1 MTRWMALRLA
11 TGPALLAIIL
21 GSTDL
26 GFIATRLAAFDVF
39 WLMPIAALS
48 LVQFVVSAWRWR
60 FTAHQLGLTMSRRRA
75 LADYYLAVFLN
86 QCLPAGVLGDVSRAW
101 RHGRAVQ
108 RPWPAAQAVLLE
120 RVSGQVAFAV
130 VTLASLPLAPGVM
143 AGLAAYPITVGSAAV
158 ALGLVAALGWR
169 HVRRHPAGVVPRGL
183 LAPRVWPKQLA
194 ASLIVVATY
203 VGVYVLSARAI
214 GVARPLTGLLP
225 LIPPVLLAM
234 AVPVSVAGWGL
245 REGAAAVVWLAAGL
259 PAAEGVAISLAYGA
273 VNLALALPGLG
284 VLLWDRP
291 GPRPDPDGADGG
303 DAHARRSRSKRTS
316 GPS

>member
-1 MTRWMALRLA
+1 MRWTALRLV
-11 TGPALLAIIL
+11 TGPALLAVIL
-21 GSTDL
+21 WSTDL
-26 GFIATRLAAFDVF
+26 GFIAARLAAFEGL
-39 WLMPIAALS
+39 WLAPIVVLS

-60 FTAHQLGLTMSRRRA
+60 FTALQLGLPMSRRRA

-101 RHGRAVQ
+101 RHGREMQ

-120 RVSGQVAFAV
+120 RVSGQFAFAV

-143 AGLAAYPITVGSAAV
+143 AGLAAYPITAGSAV
-158 ALGLVAALGWR
+158 LALSLVAALGWR
-169 HVRRHPAGVVPRGL
+169 HIRRQPAGVVPRGL
-183 LAPRVWPKQLA
+183 LARRVWPRQLA
-194 ASLIVVATY
+194 ASLIVVVTY
-203 VGVYVLSARAI
+203 VAIYVLSARAI
-214 GVARPLTGLLP
+214 GVARPLTSLLP

-245 REGAAAVVWLAAGL
+245 REGAAAVIWLAAGL

-273 VNLALALPGLG
+273 VNLALALPGLA

-291 GPRPDPDGADGG
+291 VPQPDPDLPTEG
-303 DAHARRSRSKRTS
+303 DAYARRSRSKSTS